1 MEYYLDEQ
9 LKAYFEDQIAK
20 SSNKKISKLR
30 QELDERRQKE
40 LTRLDDEV
48 RRYVELSLG
57 FELKELKSQ
66 SREDINLLSSRY
78 HLELMQKR
86 EALVNE
92 LFDAATKQ
100 ILGFVSS
107 PKYLSLVSTKLDEII
122 ALYPKT
128 PLIISIA
135 SHDTA
140 LAALLAK
147 EYTEVEHRKV
157 NSIKIGGFTCTI
169 PSLKIEINETLDQR
183 LVEKR
188 NWFYQQ
194 SKLFVKE

>member
-9 LKAYFEDQIAK
+9 LKAYFEEQIIKSSSKKIAK
-20 SSNKKISKLR
+20 LK

-40 LTRLDDEV
+40 LVRLDDEV
-48 RRYVELSLG
+48 RRHVELSLG
-57 FELKELKSQ
+57 FELKEIKSQ
-66 SREDINLLSSRY
+66 SREDINLLLSRY

-86 EALVNE
+86 EALVKE
-92 LFDAATKQ
+92 LFDAATTQ

-107 PKYLSLVSTKLDEII
+107 PKYLEHMKEKLAAIVQH
-122 ALYPKT
+122 YPAT
-128 PLIISIA
+128 LLLLSIA
-135 SHDTA
+135 PHDVQ
-140 LAALLAK
+140 LAK
-147 EYTEVEHRKV
+147 VLSSFAPTVQFKK
-157 NSIKIGGFTCTI
+157 NNQIKIGGFTCTI

-183 LVEKR
+183 LADKR